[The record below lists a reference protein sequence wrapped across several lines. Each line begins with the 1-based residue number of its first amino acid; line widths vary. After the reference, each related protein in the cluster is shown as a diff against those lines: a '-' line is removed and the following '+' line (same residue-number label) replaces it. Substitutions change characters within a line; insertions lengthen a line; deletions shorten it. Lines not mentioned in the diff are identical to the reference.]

1 VFEQISQGDD
11 NLVIKSQQGDRS
23 AFGELVCR
31 HYEDVIRVV
40 YRLCGDA
47 QIAQDAAQEAFIR
60 AWQALPR
67 FRGQS
72 TFGTW
77 LYRIVINL
85 CCDRQPRLQ
94 RELQAL
100 PLDID
105 NDRVSVEAPPVE
117 KWMDANELC
126 GMLHRRVDA
135 LPASYRIL
143 VLLRYVQ
150 ELSYEEIATVLNMP
164 MGTVKT
170 GLFRAKAAL
179 RQALEASQEVLEWVN

>member
-1 VFEQISQGDD
+1 MTMQTAKDELTLIRLAQAG
-11 NLVIKSQQGDRS
+11 SQQ
-23 AFGELVCR
+23 AFGELVLTHQR
-31 HYEDVIRVV
+31 FVYNLALRAVSSPQEAEDIS
-40 YRLCGDA
+40 
-47 QIAQDAAQEAFIR
+47 QEAFVR

-72 TFGTW
+72 AFGTW

-94 RELQAL
+94 RDLQAL

-105 NDRVSVEAPPVE
+105 NDRFTAECPPVE
-117 KWMDANELC
+117 KWLDANELRS
-126 GMLHRRVDA
+126 MLHHRVDA
-135 LPASYRIL
+135 LPASYRVL